1 MNLYRTM
8 GVIAGT
14 AVVLLAVGYPFRDDT
29 HGWRWIV
36 GGIGWF
42 GFLVCVVALV
52 VLALT
57 AAVRTALGRRAGT
70 T

>member
-1 MNLYRTM
+1 MLYRAM
-8 GVIAGT
+8 GMVAGT
-14 AVVLLAVGYPFRDDT
+14 GVVLLAIAYPFRNDA

-52 VLALT
+52 VLALV
-57 AAVRTALGRRAGT
+57 AAARAARTRRAGT
-70 T
+70 A